1 MVTLEKPNIRELEAD
16 NVSKL
21 LVKKG
26 EKAFRAKQVQEWL
39 WKKGARSFDEM
50 SNLAQPLRNFLH
62 ENFALN
68 ALTVNLSQRSED
80 GTIKFRL
87 QTFDGYFIE
96 SVLIPT
102 DDRIT
107 ACVSSQVGCSLTCK
121 FCATGK
127 LERERNL
134 NFDEIFDQVMIL
146 RQMSIENFNR
156 PLTNIVYMGMG
167 EPLLNYENVMKSVEI
182 ITSPNGAGMS
192 PRRITMSTAGIA
204 KMIKKLGDDEV
215 KFKLALSLHAPNDA
229 KRNQIMPIN
238 ETNNLKAIMS
248 ALDYFYKK
256 TKNRISFEY
265 IMFEGFNDTDT
276 DAMELVELCKRV
288 PAKVNLIEYNTVEN
302 VPFKKSSPE
311 RIQAFADL
319 LYKNNVTAT
328 IRYSRGKD
336 IDAACGQLANK

>member
-1 MVTLEKPNIRELEAD
+1 
-16 NVSKL
+16 
-21 LVKKG
+21 
-26 EKAFRAKQVQEWL
+26 
-39 WKKGARSFDEM
+39 
-50 SNLAQPLRNFLH
+50 
-62 ENFALN
+62 
-68 ALTVNLSQRSED
+68 
-80 GTIKFRL
+80 
-87 QTFDGYFIE
+87 
-96 SVLIPT
+96 
-102 DDRIT
+102 
-107 ACVSSQVGCSLTCK
+107 
-121 FCATGK
+121 
-127 LERERNL
+127 
-134 NFDEIFDQVMIL
+134 
-146 RQMSIENFNR
+146 
-156 PLTNIVYMGMG
+156 MGMG

>member
-1 MVTLEKPNIRELEAD
+1 
-16 NVSKL
+16 
-21 LVKKG
+21 
-26 EKAFRAKQVQEWL
+26 
-39 WKKGARSFDEM
+39 
-50 SNLAQPLRNFLH
+50 
-62 ENFALN
+62 
-68 ALTVNLSQRSED
+68 
-80 GTIKFRL
+80 
-87 QTFDGYFIE
+87 
-96 SVLIPT
+96 
-102 DDRIT
+102 
-107 ACVSSQVGCSLTCK
+107 
-121 FCATGK
+121 
-127 LERERNL
+127 
-134 NFDEIFDQVMIL
+134 
-146 RQMSIENFNR
+146 MSIENFNR

>member
-62 ENFALN
+62 ENFSLN

>member
-1 MVTLEKPNIRELEAD
+1 MILEKPNIRELEAD
-16 NVSKL
+16 DVSHL

-26 EKAFRAKQVQEWL
+26 EKPFRARQVQEWL

-62 ENFALN
+62 DNFSLN
-68 ALTVNLSQRSED
+68 ALTVNLVQRSED
-80 GTIKFRL
+80 GTLKFRL
-87 QTFDGYFIE
+87 QTYDGHFIE

-102 DDRIT
+102 DDRVT

-127 LERERNL
+127 LEMQRNL

-146 RQMSIENFNR
+146 RQMSMENFNR

-167 EPLLNYENVMKSVEI
+167 EPLLNYANVMKSVNF

-215 KFKLALSLHAPNDA
+215 KFKLALSLHAPNDL
-229 KRNQIMPIN
+229 KREQIMPIN
-238 ETNNLKAIMS
+238 EHNNLKALMN
-248 ALDYFYKK
+248 ALDYFYTK
-256 TKNRISFEY
+256 TRNRISFEY
-265 IMFEGFNDTDT
+265 ILFDGFNDTEK
-276 DAMELVELCKRV
+276 DALELAELCKRV

-302 VPFKKSSPE
+302 VSFKKTSAE
-311 RIQAFADL
+311 RVQQFADI
-319 LYKNNVTAT
+319 LYSRNVTAT
-328 IRYSRGKD
+328 IRFSRGKD